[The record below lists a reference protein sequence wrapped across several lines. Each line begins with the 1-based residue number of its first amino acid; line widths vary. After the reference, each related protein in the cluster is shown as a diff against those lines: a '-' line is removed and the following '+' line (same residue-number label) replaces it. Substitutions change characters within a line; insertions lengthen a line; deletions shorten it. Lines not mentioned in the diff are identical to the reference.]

1 MIHEK
6 KMKKIPYRWLLFSI
20 LAAQYLIVYFHR
32 VSPAVVASE
41 LAAAFSISGVSLGL
55 LASAYFYPYGIMQVP
70 VGILSDSW
78 GARKTIILFS
88 MIASFG
94 AVCFGLAPDFRMAII
109 SRAVVGF
116 GLSAIFIAVMCILAE
131 LFRPMELA
139 RVSGLLMAVGGA
151 GWFLATTPL
160 ALLSHRFGWRTSII
174 AVGILSGCITLLIWL
189 MKEEVSTRKG
199 AVIADRK
206 SGREITAKRNTL
218 EDLNIILRDKS
229 FWAIAIWFIM
239 RGGALF
245 GFFGLWAGPYLV
257 DVYKLSAATTG
268 NILSMV
274 SFAIILV
281 SPIIGYIS
289 DKTLGSRKKVLV
301 GTSMLN
307 VACWI
312 VMIIFHQN
320 LPVVFLYVIFFLMGV
335 TISSVGT
342 IAIVTAKELFSHEMA
357 GTSMGTTNLFPFIG
371 AVIFQP
377 LMGYVLDKGGKING
391 TYEASSYKI
400 LVWVLLV
407 TSVIALI
414 SIMQCRETVR
424 KVSESSAKDHDYKMV
439 E

>member
-1 MIHEK
+1 M
-6 KMKKIPYRWLLFSI
+6 KMIPYRWCLFCV
-20 LAAQYLIVYFHR
+20 LAAQYLVVYFHR
-32 VSPAVVASE
+32 VFPAVVAPE
-41 LAAAFSISGVSLGL
+41 LVNTFSISGASLGL

-94 AVCFGLAPDFRMAII
+94 AVCFGLAPDFRMAVV

-131 LFRPMELA
+131 LFRPAELA

-160 ALLSHRFGWRTSII
+160 ALLSHRFGWRMSII
-174 AVGILSGCITLLIWL
+174 AVGVLSGIITLFIWL
-189 MKEEVSTRKG
+189 VKEDVRTEERAVHVIRRTDGHNRAKG
-199 AVIADRK
+199 NVV
-206 SGREITAKRNTL
+206 
-218 EDLNIILRDKS
+218 EDFKIIFKDKS

-245 GFFGLWAGPYLV
+245 GFFGLWAGPYLM
-257 DVYKLSAATTG
+257 DVYKLSVATAG

-274 SFAIILV
+274 SFAMILI
-281 SPIIGYIS
+281 SPVMGYIS

-301 GTSMLN
+301 GTSVLN
-307 VACWI
+307 VICWI
-312 VMIIFHQN
+312 IMIIFHQN
-320 LPVVFLYVIFFLMGV
+320 LHIVALYILFFSMGV
-335 TISSVGT
+335 TVSSIGT
-342 IAIVTAKELFSHEMA
+342 LAIVAAKELFPHEMA

-377 LMGYVLDKGGKING
+377 LMGYILDKGGKMNG
-391 TYEASSYKI
+391 MYTASSYKI
-400 LVWVLLV
+400 LVWVLFIASVVALV
-407 TSVIALI
+407 
-414 SIMQCRETVR
+414 SIMQCRETT
-424 KVSESSAKDHDYKMV
+424 KGMSEGPKEDPGFQTV